1 MNLVY
6 KVWSKYEWD
15 KAILN
20 KFYGGSEIDN
30 KDGFIHLSTKKQLN
44 ETVTKHFRGK
54 KNQLVISYSTKK
66 KQDKLKWEVSRNGDL
81 FPHYY
86 GNLETKFAEN
96 TYNLHLNANGIHEFP
111 ENFFS

>member
-6 KVWSKYEWD
+6 KVCSKNEWD

-20 KFYGGSEIDN
+20 KFYAGSEIDN

-44 ETVTKHFRGK
+44 ETVAKHFRGK
-54 KNQLVISYSTKK
+54 KNLLVISFSTKK
-66 KQDKLKWEVSRNGDL
+66 IQDNLKWEVSRNGDL

-86 GNLETKFAEN
+86 RNLETKFSEK

>member
-6 KVWSKYEWD
+6 KVSSKDEWE

-20 KFYGGSEIDN
+20 KFYSESEIDN

-44 ETVTKHFRGK
+44 ETVKKHFRGK
-54 KNQLVISYSTKK
+54 KNLLVIFFCTKK
-66 KQDKLKWEVSRNGDL
+66 IQDNLKWEVSRNGDL
-81 FPHYY
+81 FPNYY
-86 GNLETKFAEN
+86 GNLETKFAEK

>member
-6 KVWSKYEWD
+6 KVSSKDEWD

-54 KNQLVISYSTKK
+54 KNLLVISFSTKK
-66 KQDKLKWEVSRNGDL
+66 IQDNLKREVFRNGDL
-81 FPHYY
+81 FPHC
-86 GNLETKFAEN
+86 
-96 TYNLHLNANGIHEFP
+96 
-111 ENFFS
+111 